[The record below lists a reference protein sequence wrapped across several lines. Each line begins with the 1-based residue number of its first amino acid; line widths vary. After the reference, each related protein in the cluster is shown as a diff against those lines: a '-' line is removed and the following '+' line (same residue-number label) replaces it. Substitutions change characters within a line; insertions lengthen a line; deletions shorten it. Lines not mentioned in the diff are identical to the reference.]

1 MNAKYII
8 SHIQLNEVELS
19 MVKTKIIKGRPIY
32 VYRRRNYM
40 DKPDKAIVS
49 KMKYDEVENVTKI
62 YCKKPKVIIE
72 FLCTL
77 IILLCVYLNLM
88 YINNSEIVVHYNNI
102 ATYYN
107 GKLYLNLYSEEDNI
121 RQVHYSVK
129 DDSKVIAKGVLMPG
143 DVLISVPIKEV
154 SDTYEITF
162 EYYGLLK
169 TITKKES
176 INVIDRS
183 K

>member
-1 MNAKYII
+1 MNTKYVTT
-8 SHIQLNEVELS
+8 HIQLNEVRLS

-32 VYRRRNYM
+32 VYRKRNYM
-40 DKPDKAIVS
+40 DKPDNTVVS
-49 KMKYDEVENVTKI
+49 KMMYDEVENITRI
-62 YCKKPKVIIE
+62 YCKKPKAIIE
-72 FLCTL
+72 FICAL

-88 YINNSEIVVHYNNI
+88 YINNSEIIVHYNNI

-107 GKLYLNLYSEEDNI
+107 GKLYLNLYSEECNI

-129 DDSKVIAKGVLMPG
+129 DDSKVIVEGVLMPG
-143 DVLISVPIKEV
+143 DVLISIPIKEV
-154 SDTYEITF
+154 SDAYEIIF

-169 TITKKES
+169 VITKNES